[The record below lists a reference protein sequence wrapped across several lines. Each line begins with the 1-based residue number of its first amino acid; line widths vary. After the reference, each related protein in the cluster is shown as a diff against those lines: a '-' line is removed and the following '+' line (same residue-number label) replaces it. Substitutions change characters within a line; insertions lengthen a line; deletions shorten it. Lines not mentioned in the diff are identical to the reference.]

1 LDWPN
6 GFTSTSEDLSNLAP
20 GSYNLQ
26 VIDNGTVLLCLTML
40 ESQENL
46 VFQGKTD
53 ISCYNLNDGRIALVV
68 AGGNLPYIYN
78 WTIAVRFLQILN
90 KVTITE
96 SC

>member
-1 LDWPN
+1 
-6 GFTSTSEDLSNLAP
+6 
-20 GSYNLQ
+20 
-26 VIDNGTVLLCLTML
+26 ML

-78 WTIAVRFLQILN
+78 WTKKWQSVF
-90 KVTITE
+90 K
-96 SC
+96 C